1 MRGRILRWALC
12 VLYGLLGVAVPALG
26 HSELKTAVPGPGAQL
41 AASPQKIVLTFTQPL
56 STTSRVTLYGE
67 NFQPVSEIAATID
80 PANSTQIVASTPAL
94 LPGVYTVQWMAVA
107 LDRDVLTGSYTFAV
121 VEQSRPRND
130 MLVIS
135 TVGAMLVA
143 LLLFVGVVRRYQ
155 RGKKGL

>member
-1 MRGRILRWALC
+1 MRGRTLRWALC
-12 VLYGLLGVAVPALG
+12 VLYVLVCAAAPALG

-41 AASPQKIVLTFTQPL
+41 AASPQHIVLTFTQPL

-80 PANSTQIVASTPAL
+80 PANPTQMVASTPTL

-107 LDRDVLTGSYTFAV
+107 LDRDVLTGSYNFAV
-121 VEQSRPRND
+121 VEQSRPPTDR
-130 MLVIS
+130 LVLSI
-135 TVGAMLVA
+135 VGATLVA
-143 LLLFVGVVRRYQ
+143 VLVLVGVVRRYQ